1 MKRSNKRDKRDIS
14 REVKEATETSK
25 KIIEGVVIMTIVDRI
40 GGSMKKKSRWKK
52 KLNSKTS
59 YFPKQVR
66 TSLNS

>member
-25 KIIEGVVIMTIVDRI
+25 KIIERVVIMTIDRI

-59 YFPKQVR
+59 YLPKQVR